1 MKDHEFA
8 QLLGGIDPELI
19 ARAEAPATLRKT
31 RGFRIALVSIAA
43 ALLVLLA
50 LAGAAAIASLP
61 KIYPLDY
68 ESPQHLFANKTV
80 QIYYTKDGEI
90 KSQNVL
96 LPPSAENIYMTW
108 QHLNGLGEEF
118 ALIQTATSE
127 DADQGQMTLTLSSAL
142 RDHPESDALLASLQK
157 TFALFYGMQAQS
169 LSFVFADQETPEEV
183 VLEFSHDLAR
193 VPLSVRNGK
202 TLNITVTM
210 TNVSDHDIVHVGSW
224 SDFVPSAKL
233 CSGDS
238 VLSPIPH
245 FSTEEIAEY
254 RLAPGQSKSITY
266 TFEIPYALPIYS
278 DTHYS
283 IVAAFYN
290 LVLSYDQYSYTVK
303 QAVLV
308 GFDSANNRPA
318 VKAFYE
324 FSQKHVPN
332 TRNEFTQALDSC
344 TYQGENIMEKMQ
356 ILCGDGID
364 RSWTEWGET
373 EYFAYSAS
381 GKSCDWVNMN
391 DSAFS
396 AQVLPD
402 GWALPMGIT
411 EQDSISE
418 ALLKMGY
425 SQEVIDKFLSEHGTI
440 RLAGNSVLSSTIYFD
455 GSLYLHCDKNSYVI
469 EHTVTTL
476 PEYSESRM
484 QHAIQTVRVYYNRDD
499 MRFEK
504 IRIELRVT
512 TQEAMT
518 LPRPVIMTQIA
529 EQAQQTML
537 TEDQIEI
544 LQKAMFNGNWSDGCT
559 EIVCDYE
566 GKFGEKDF
574 KYSSEK
580 GILQY
585 DGFEVKLQGSDWEQI
600 NLILGCESPFSS
612 MLD

>member
-19 ARAEAPATLRKT
+19 ARAEAPVPVHKK
-31 RGFRIALVSIAA
+31 RGLRIALLSIAA
-43 ALLVLLA
+43 ALLLLLV

-68 ESPQHLFANKTV
+68 ESPEHLFANKTV

-127 DADQGQMTLTLSSAL
+127 DSEQGQMTLTLSTAL
-142 RDHPESDALLASLQK
+142 RDHPESEALLDSLQK

-169 LSFVFADQETPEEV
+169 LSIVFADQETPEEV

-193 VPLSVRNGK
+193 VPLSVHNGK
-202 TLNITVTM
+202 NLNITVTM
-210 TNVSDHDIVHVGSW
+210 TNVSDHDVVHVGSL

-245 FSTEEIAEY
+245 VGTEEIAEY

-266 TFEIPYALPIYS
+266 TFEIPYALPTYS
-278 DTHYS
+278 TADFA

-290 LVLSYDQYSYTVK
+290 LVLSYDQYSYTVE

-308 GFDSANNRPA
+308 GFASSNNRPA

-324 FSQKHVPN
+324 FSKAYIPN
-332 TRNEFTQALDSC
+332 AQEKFMQALASY
-344 TYQGENIMEKMQ
+344 TYQGKNIMADMQ
-356 ILCGDGID
+356 ILSGDGENY
-364 RSWTEWGET
+364 WTESGHCPNF
-373 EYFAYSAS
+373 YYSAS
-381 GKSCDWVNMN
+381 SQYCDWVTVDNRY
-391 DSAFS
+391 FS
-396 AQVLPD
+396 AEMLPDTWVLP
-402 GWALPMGIT
+402 MEIT

-440 RLAGNSVLSSTIYFD
+440 RLAGNSTLSSTIYFD

-484 QHAIQTVRVYYNRDD
+484 QHVTQTVRVYYNRDN
-499 MRFEK
+499 MRFKE
-504 IRIELRVT
+504 IRIELQVT
-512 TQEAMT
+512 TQEAVI

-529 EQAQQTML
+529 EQAQKTML

-544 LQKAMFNGNWSDGCT
+544 LQSAMFKGTWSDACT

-566 GKFGEKDF
+566 GKFGERDF

-585 DGFEVKLQGSDWEQI
+585 DGFEVNLHGSDWEQI

-612 MLD
+612 IVD